1 MQIDRYVADRRRRQ
15 KKRKKYFWAIA
26 GFLAVYFIAFGIFY
40 LIVRS
45 PAFQAEKITVEGNS
59 AVSTPEIMDLL
70 HSSIIRTGAS
80 IDKPNS
86 GLAAMLGF
94 NSLFIWPRALPSST
108 VATIPQLAGVTIAKN
123 YFLHTITVTV
133 TERQPFAVWC
143 VMPDDD
149 CYWFDNTGIAF
160 ERTLDTEGGAID
172 VIHDYSSSTADNA
185 TIAIGEPVLAP
196 EFMPNLISILKAL
209 QQSGVGVSDISLQ
222 NISLQQIN
230 VTTTEGPMLYF
241 SLRFPAD
248 SDMPVLQSLIEKPG
262 FDNLQYI
269 DFTVQN
275 RAYYK

>member
-248 SDMPVLQSLIEKPG
+248 SDMPVLQSLIAETR
-262 FDNLQYI
+262 LRQ
-269 DFTVQN
+269 FTVH
-275 RAYYK
+275 